1 MMYLVAF
8 VAWLVWIFPV
18 QATAPNVGWRATI
31 IASQIL
37 AIPEFLNQHERVLDV
52 RVPIAFHRVASKAD
66 SFTLDLY
73 TSSYY
78 PINETSYNRTSV
90 YTEVVQ
96 ATSANPEFEQ
106 TFRFS
111 VSTTGWEDLL
121 ILVNVED
128 GSDGRY
134 SVETGGAIL
143 FYNRE
148 QEWWAGR
155 NVSEHAYHINNEIVE
170 ERKAIVPMGIDNVTV
185 AETKPTPGVYVPVDH
200 MEPKE
205 KNETTPSVPSTTP
218 SPIVV
223 PSTVPPNLVVSTNPG
238 ASYTPIPE
246 RPSVPVQE
254 SIHQSQSFPPSK
266 CEPVTETVYHTV
278 TVYAEHSPSFACSC
292 DSKYD
297 KKSLDTRDDIV
308 PAYVKAKFTF
318 TDRWGR
324 TMPLR
329 HLVIIAYAD
338 LFSQPEGYRVG
349 PWSSIA
355 FTDVNGEATFTFS
368 IGKNHKIVTNT
379 LYVILRGEHYTI
391 GTRRDETEDF
401 VQSEIRKSLAKQ
413 QWTVLAGETI
423 EVTVNFEDTE
433 YNRALWVA
441 DAYEYLSSYVKEE
454 IANRDGELTQVQIW
468 YPAPSSGAFF
478 SDATADPV
486 YISIP
491 DSQSEIPA
499 TMGHEYGH
507 FIHYLARMKATLF
520 AGGVHNFCNLNDLT
534 TTSISEGYASALG
547 LMALYDTP
555 LVDGK
560 YFQYAYRW
568 HDGLGNV
575 VVVGPDLENYSC
587 DKRKMSYDEGR
598 IAAALIDLVDPRIDE
613 YPTEDSDIG
622 HIAPDF
628 NPELH
633 NFRLTPRL
641 VFWRAMATN
650 PHSISQYWYDL
661 QWTLTEEKRKQVWSV
676 FEYNWADF
684 PVNGETTVWQ

>member
-1 MMYLVAF
+1 
-8 VAWLVWIFPV
+8 
-18 QATAPNVGWRATI
+18 
-31 IASQIL
+31 
-37 AIPEFLNQHERVLDV
+37 
-52 RVPIAFHRVASKAD
+52 
-66 SFTLDLY
+66 
-73 TSSYY
+73 
-78 PINETSYNRTSV
+78 
-90 YTEVVQ
+90 
-96 ATSANPEFEQ
+96 
-106 TFRFS
+106 
-111 VSTTGWEDLL
+111 
-121 ILVNVED
+121 
-128 GSDGRY
+128 
-134 SVETGGAIL
+134 
-143 FYNRE
+143 
-148 QEWWAGR
+148 
-155 NVSEHAYHINNEIVE
+155 
-170 ERKAIVPMGIDNVTV
+170 
-185 AETKPTPGVYVPVDH
+185 
-200 MEPKE
+200 
-205 KNETTPSVPSTTP
+205 
-218 SPIVV
+218 
-223 PSTVPPNLVVSTNPG
+223 
-238 ASYTPIPE
+238 
-246 RPSVPVQE
+246 
-254 SIHQSQSFPPSK
+254 
-266 CEPVTETVYHTV
+266 
-278 TVYAEHSPSFACSC
+278 
-292 DSKYD
+292 
-297 KKSLDTRDDIV
+297 
-308 PAYVKAKFTF
+308 
-318 TDRWGR
+318 
-324 TMPLR
+324 
-329 HLVIIAYAD
+329 
-338 LFSQPEGYRVG
+338 
-349 PWSSIA
+349 
-355 FTDVNGEATFTFS
+355 
-368 IGKNHKIVTNT
+368 
-379 LYVILRGEHYTI
+379 VILRGEHYTI

-650 PHSISQYWYDL
+650 PHSISQYWYVKPQHL
-661 QWTLTEEKRKQVWSV
+661 ERP
-676 FEYNWADF
+676 N
-684 PVNGETTVWQ
+684 